1 MKKNYPAQSV
11 YDVYLSCASKALA
24 NDHRQLLWLSGE
36 QAWCYRQLRTLK
48 PLLVDRKTAAVHS
61 QNVFKCHFKSQQNS
75 LICQTQIINT
85 ECYKYLGNEFQTII
99 FDAYS
104 GLNPDYLAQIC
115 GTLIAGGVFIL
126 VTPDVDHWQVW
137 DEAEQGNLCAQPF
150 SKSQVTRH
158 FLCWVKRQL
167 QEDRDLLRYSQK
179 QAIASTY
186 KPLVEVKKT
195 PNVNNKAIQEQALLV
210 AQCQIFLIQNAQ
222 AHAVIMACRGRGKS
236 AALGLL
242 ANSLQAETKL
252 LITASHRSAVLQIE
266 KFCSAAIK
274 FIPPDQLLTLPVD
287 AAEYILLIDEA
298 ASIGMDILV
307 KIIHRYPKIVFSTTT
322 QGYEGTGQGF
332 KLRLLEYLSG
342 SASALQLFSLSY
354 PMRWAAEDPLE
365 KWLHKLLLL
374 DIGGESVDANAARGT
389 SIAAAFKQHR
399 LEKIDRAQLIDNPL
413 KLQQMYSLLSQAHYR
428 TTPSDLRLIL
438 DSPNMHLWLVSDE
451 QHVIAIC
458 LVAVEGPV
466 SKFDVDSQGM
476 SAEQLAMAMHR
487 GFRRP
492 KGNLVPQILIA
503 QEGLL
508 EAASYKFARVVR
520 IATANQY
527 RRLGLARQL
536 LAAVES
542 WALSQ
547 SCDYLAASFSL
558 QCDLLQFWRSEGFS
572 LVRVGHQL
580 DKVTASHN
588 ALVLKSINQRPS
600 LLLTLQHSFSVR
612 LKFQRRRIFN
622 QSQTFAYIALEKT
635 EAKVKQCFF
644 DENLAWFYGQLSI
657 FAYHHRPLE
666 SIGYCF
672 FLLLEKFFDL
682 WQSKGFST
690 GYKTLLQSYFWDN
703 SALEDIYRDLKISGY
718 RSFVK
723 LMRDA
728 AKSFLAL
735 LAAHNLLTVSMQ
747 SNLIASKDSDED
759 ICN

>member
-1 MKKNYPAQSV
+1 MNKNYRAQSL
-11 YDVYLSCASKALA
+11 YDVYLSCVSKALA

-36 QAWCYRQLRTLK
+36 QAWCYSELRTIK
-48 PLLVDRKTAAVHS
+48 PLLGARNTAAVHS
-61 QNVFKCHFKSQQNS
+61 QNVFNRHFKSQENS
-75 LICQTQIINT
+75 LICQTQIINK

-115 GTLIAGGVFIL
+115 GTLIAGGVLIL
-126 VTPDVDHWQVW
+126 VTPDVDQWQVW
-137 DEAEQGNLCAQPF
+137 DEAELGNLCAQPF
-150 SKSQVTRH
+150 SKSHVTRH
-158 FLCWVKRQL
+158 FLCWVKRHL
-167 QEDRDLLRYSQK
+167 QVDQDLLRYSQR
-179 QAIASTY
+179 QTIASTY
-186 KPLVEVKKT
+186 KPPAEFKKT
-195 PNVNNKAIQEQALLV
+195 LSVNYKAIQEQALLV
-210 AQCQIFLIQNAQ
+210 AQCQEFLIQNAQ

-242 ANSLQAETKL
+242 ANSLQTEKKL
-252 LITASHRSAVLQIE
+252 FITASHRSAVLQIE
-266 KFCSAAIK
+266 KFCNVAIK
-274 FIPPDQLLTLPVD
+274 FISPEQLLKQPVV
-287 AAEYILLIDEA
+287 AADYIVLIDEA

-332 KLRLLEYLSG
+332 KLRLLKYLSG
-342 SASALQLFSLSY
+342 SSSAFRLFSLSY

-365 KWLHKLLLL
+365 KWLHKVLLL
-374 DIGGESVDANAARGT
+374 DIGDKTADDNVTRDT
-389 SIAAAFKQHR
+389 STAAAFTQHT
-399 LEKIDRAQLIDNPL
+399 LEKIGRAQLIDNPL
-413 KLQQMYSLLSQAHYR
+413 KLQQMFSLLSQAHYR

-451 QHVIAIC
+451 LQVIAIC
-458 LVAVEGPV
+458 LVAVEGPI
-466 SKFDVDSQGM
+466 STFDVDSQGM
-476 SAEQLAMAMHR
+476 SAEQLAMAMYR
-487 GFRRP
+487 GLRRP

-508 EAASYKFARVVR
+508 EAKSYKFARVVR
-520 IATANQY
+520 IATDHQY

-536 LAAVES
+536 LVAVES

-558 QCDLLQFWRSEGFS
+558 QCDLLKFWRSKGFS

-588 ALVLKSINQRPS
+588 ALVLKSINHRSS
-600 LLLTLQHSFSVR
+600 LLLTLQHSFSFR

-622 QSQTFAYIALEKT
+622 QSQMFAYIALEKA
-635 EAKVKQCFF
+635 ESKEKQCFF

-657 FAYHHRPLE
+657 FAYQHRPLE

-703 SALEDIYRDLKISGY
+703 SALEEIYKDLKISGY

-735 LAAHNLLTVSMQ
+735 LAAHDLLTVSMQ
-747 SNLIASKDSDED
+747 SNLIASTDSDED
-759 ICN
+759 RCN